1 MTTKKDKQSDAAGDR
16 PVVKASLPVET
27 ARGYSPKNPDLRQ
40 VLYIQSGFTTP
51 NFSEKEDPKAIQSQL
66 NASAALTHEMAPRD
80 AVEML
85 LCNQMA
91 AVHHLTMRIAKI
103 GLNEDSSIEALE
115 RLTGLVS
122 RLSRAYTAQ
131 VETLATY
138 RGKGKQEVNVK
149 HVHVNQGGQAIIGR
163 VTGGGGREHSLE
175 NSDLPHAKRENS
187 VESEGSS

>member
-1 MTTKKDKQSDAAGDR
+1 MKTKKNKKLTETDGR
-16 PVVKASLPVET
+16 PVIKASLPVET
-27 ARGYSPKNPDLRQ
+27 TQGYSPKNPELRE

-66 NASAALTHEMAPRD
+66 SASAALTHEMAPRD

-91 AVHHLTMRIAKI
+91 AVHHLTMRIARL
-103 GLNEDSSIEALE
+103 GLKTESMDSLE
-115 RLTGLVS
+115 RLTGVVS
-122 RLSRAYTAQ
+122 RLSRAYTVQ
-131 VETLATY
+131 VETLAAY

-149 HVHVNQGGQAIIGR
+149 HVHVNEGGQAIIGN
-163 VTGGGGREHSLE
+163 VTPGGGKNHTF
-175 NSDLPHAKRENS
+175 NTSDLPHAKRENS